1 MTPECYGGYRG
12 SQGQPR
18 YRDGYRGR
26 LRTTRV
32 ALMTTGL
39 G

>member
-1 MTPECYGGYRG
+1 MVATWVGKDH
-12 SQGQPR
+12 QNA
-18 YRDGYRGR
+18 DYRGR

-32 ALMTTGL
+32 ALMAKGL